1 MNNTPQAYGERL
13 VPPQDKE
20 RGVQSSEQVQSALRS
35 EIANDEAAIKA
46 RAVRQVRMR
55 KIKVR
60 VSQILL
66 GVVILGGWQ
75 ILATNKVIDPFF
87 FGTPT
92 GVVSK
97 LEDWFQHGT
106 EFGSIWT
113 QIGVTMEEALLGFVY
128 GVLAGVV
135 LGVVLGQFKF
145 LADVIGPYIKIVNAV
160 PRIVL
165 GSLFVVW
172 LGLGTPAKVLLAS
185 VLVFFV
191 VFFNA
196 FQGVRE
202 VDTVFLNNAKV
213 LGASRLQIIRH
224 VVLPSALT
232 WITASLHVAFG
243 FAVIGA
249 IVGEFLGAQQ
259 GLGLVISSAQGH
271 FDPNGVFAAMV
282 IIGAIA
288 LTAEFGISFVEKK
301 LLAWRP
307 ASRQET
313 AGL

>member
-1 MNNTPQAYGERL
+1 
-13 VPPQDKE
+13 
-20 RGVQSSEQVQSALRS
+20 
-35 EIANDEAAIKA
+35 
-46 RAVRQVRMR
+46 
-55 KIKVR
+55 
-60 VSQILL
+60 
-66 GVVILGGWQ
+66 
-75 ILATNKVIDPFF
+75 
-87 FGTPT
+87 
-92 GVVSK
+92 
-97 LEDWFQHGT
+97 
-106 EFGSIWT
+106 
-113 QIGVTMEEALLGFVY
+113 
-128 GVLAGVV
+128 
-135 LGVVLGQFKF
+135 
-145 LADVIGPYIKIVNAV
+145 
-160 PRIVL
+160 
-165 GSLFVVW
+165 
-172 LGLGTPAKVLLAS
+172 
-185 VLVFFV
+185 V

-313 AGL
+313 AGM